1 MRENLGPWVSEQDE
15 EEYDKLQKGQ
25 KPGFGVVAPEG
36 MTGTG
41 DDSSVLA
48 HQPSRKDPIDQ
59 FRT

>member
-48 HQPSRKDPIDQ
+48 HQPSRQD
-59 FRT
+59 